1 MSLLRLSIADAAEF
15 IEEQAGSAK
24 QTLRQV
30 DEEVQAGKRD
40 TLGRDKERLEQEKDA
55 KVAWQ
60 HGMDTIKDAGT
71 TVIGASQ
78 TASST
83 VQEKADKTSSRI
95 QEILNKV
102 RSHLNLS
109 SSMALTNLIP

>member
-1 MSLLRLSIADAAEF
+1 MADAAEF
-15 IEEQAGSAK
+15 IEGQAGSAK
-24 QTLRQV
+24 ESLRQV

-40 TLGRDKERLEQEKDA
+40 TLGRDKERLEQEKDV

-83 VQEKADKTSSRI
+83 VQEKADQTSSRI

-102 RSHLNLS
+102 CSHFQSIFLDGVQ
-109 SSMALTNLIP
+109 